1 MLKNK
6 YSAIKSCVSLNSVK
20 TDFFVCNK
28 GLRQGEQLSPILF
41 YLFLNDLDN
50 YIAQTNVNNLNIVDN
65 DLDIFFKLVVLLYAD
80 DTVVFSNTEDV
91 LIYIMHTFANYC
103 DTWKL
108 NINYIKTKV

>member
-6 YSAIKSCVSLNSVK
+6 YSAIKSCVSVSSVK

-65 DLDIFFKLVVLLYAD
+65 NRDTFLKLVALLYAD
-80 DTVVFSNTEDV
+80 DTVVFSNAEV
-91 LIYIMHTFANYC
+91 GLISIMQTFANFC

-108 NINYIKTKV
+108 NINFIKT

>member
-1 MLKNK
+1 MNVLKNK
-6 YSAIKSCVSLNSVK
+6 YSAIKSCVSVSSVK

-65 DLDIFFKLVVLLYAD
+65 NLDTFLKLVALLYAD
-80 DTVVFSNTEDV
+80 DTVVFPM
-91 LIYIMHTFANYC
+91 LKLGWYLLCKLLQTFVIPGN
-103 DTWKL
+103 
-108 NINYIKTKV
+108 

>member
-1 MLKNK
+1 VLKNK
-6 YSAIKSCVSLNSVK
+6 YSAIKSCVSVSSVK

-65 DLDIFFKLVVLLYAD
+65 NLDTFLKLVALLYAD
-80 DTVVFSNTEDV
+80 DTVVFPM
-91 LIYIMHTFANYC
+91 L
-103 DTWKL
+103 KL
-108 NINYIKTKV
+108 G